1 MKLRTLLLL
10 NVNRKGQ
17 ALQFNWLFEKGGFV
31 LHPDETFSV
40 DFAKVSVVASLFYR
54 LFSLN
59 YNINSDLFFPYG
71 KIEGAVESLSREI
84 LTVQANGDKK
94 AAYVLLEKYGK
105 MTHPLQVALQKLE
118 TVQVRALTM
127 CSY

>member
-17 ALQFNWLFEKGGFV
+17 ALQFNWLFEKGGFI

-40 DFAKVSVVASLFYR
+40 DFAKVSVVVSLFYR

-59 YNINSDLFFPYG
+59 YNINSDLFFRY
-71 KIEGAVESLSREI
+71 
-84 LTVQANGDKK
+84 
-94 AAYVLLEKYGK
+94 
-105 MTHPLQVALQKLE
+105 
-118 TVQVRALTM
+118 
-127 CSY
+127 